1 MGVGRAVG
9 RLRIGR
15 IAAYAAMILLAVVV
29 LTPLGWMV
37 VMSISPTRDLT
48 TVPLPWTPSELDFSR
63 YRRLLTLAH
72 NSDGEVF
79 LYALCNTCW
88 VALGTSVIAFILS
101 IPAAWVFSRVG
112 RPLKWMLYLIVATYM
127 LPPLMFVVPLYRV
140 LSGFSLLNSPWALML
155 ADSTIVL
162 PFTTWLLKS
171 GIDNIPI
178 DLEEAGAIDGGRL
191 WRILRDITLPLAR
204 PVIGTTL
211 LFSALIV
218 WDEFLYAMLFTSDSR
233 AQTLTVVIANLA
245 SGRVSDYGLL
255 SAAGVIAAIPPVA
268 VGLLLQRSIVSGLT
282 SGSIK
287 G

>member
-1 MGVGRAVG
+1 MTSAK
-9 RLRIGR
+9 IGR
-15 IAAYAAMILLAVVV
+15 IAAYGAMALLGVVILG
-29 LTPLGWMV
+29 PLLWILI
-37 VMSISPTRDLT
+37 MSISSTRDLT
-48 TVPLPWTPSELDFSR
+48 ALPLAWIPSELDFSH
-63 YRRLLTLAH
+63 YGRLLTLAH

-79 LYALCNTCW
+79 LYALRNTCM
-88 VALGTSVIAFILS
+88 VALGTTVLAFIVS
-101 IPAAWVFSRVG
+101 IPAAWVFSRSAPRLG
-112 RPLKWMLYLIVATYM
+112 WLLYLIVATYM
-127 LPPLMFVVPLYRV
+127 LPPLMFVVPLYRI
-140 LSGFSLLNSPWALML
+140 LASFDLLNSPWALMV

-171 GIDNIPI
+171 GMDNIPV
-178 DLEEAGAIDGGRL
+178 DLEEAGAIDGARL
-191 WRILRDITLPLAR
+191 WRILREITLPLAR

-255 SAAGVIAAIPPVA
+255 SAAGVIAAVPPVL

-282 SGSIK
+282 RGSVK

>member
-1 MGVGRAVG
+1 MNKRSVGH
-9 RLRIGR
+9 L
-15 IAAYAAMILLAVVV
+15 AAYGVLILVAMVILA
-29 LTPLGWMV
+29 PLGWMLI
-37 VMSISPTRDLT
+37 MSISPTRDLT
-48 TVPLPWTPSELDFSR
+48 IIPLAWIPSELDFSR
-63 YRRLLTLAH
+63 YERLLTLAH

-79 LYALCNTCW
+79 LYALRNTCW
-88 VALGTSVIAFILS
+88 VAAGTTVIAFILS
-101 IPAAWVFSRVG
+101 IPAAWVFSRAG
-112 RPLKWMLYLIVATYM
+112 QNLKWLLYLIVATYM
-127 LPPLMFVVPLYRV
+127 LPPLMFVVPLYRI
-140 LSGFSLLNSPWALML
+140 LSSLSLLNSPWALMV

-171 GIDNIPI
+171 GMDNIPV
-178 DLEEAGAIDGGRL
+178 DLEEAGAIDDDL
-191 WRILRDITLPLAR
+191 LLPVLPDITLPLAR

-255 SAAGVIAAIPPVA
+255 SAAGVIAAIPPVV

-282 SGSIK
+282 SGSVK

>member
-1 MGVGRAVG
+1 MTSAK
-9 RLRIGR
+9 IGR
-15 IAAYAAMILLAVVV
+15 IAAYGAMALLAVVI
-29 LTPLGWMV
+29 LGPLLWILI
-37 VMSISPTRDLT
+37 MSISSTRDLT
-48 TVPLPWTPSELDFSR
+48 ALPLAWIPSELDFSH
-63 YRRLLTLAH
+63 YGRLLTLAH

-79 LYALCNTCW
+79 LYALRNTCM
-88 VALGTSVIAFILS
+88 VALGTTVLAFIVS
-101 IPAAWVFSRVG
+101 IPAAWVFSRSAPRLG
-112 RPLKWMLYLIVATYM
+112 WLLYLIVATYM
-127 LPPLMFVVPLYRV
+127 LPPLMFVVPLYRI
-140 LSGFSLLNSPWALML
+140 LASFDLLNSPWALMV

-171 GIDNIPI
+171 GMDNIPV
-178 DLEEAGAIDGGRL
+178 DLEEAGAIDGARL
-191 WRILRDITLPLAR
+191 WRILQEITLPLAR

-218 WDEFLYAMLFTSDSR
+218 WDEFLYALLFTSDSR

-255 SAAGVIAAIPPVA
+255 SAAGVIAAVPPVL

-282 SGSIK
+282 RGSVK

>member
-1 MGVGRAVG
+1 MNKRSVGH
-9 RLRIGR
+9 L
-15 IAAYAAMILLAVVV
+15 AAYGALILVAMVILA
-29 LTPLGWMV
+29 PLGWMLI
-37 VMSISPTRDLT
+37 MSISPTRDLT
-48 TVPLPWTPSELDFSR
+48 TIPLAWIPSELDFSR
-63 YRRLLTLAH
+63 YERLLTLAH

-79 LYALCNTCW
+79 LYALRNTCW
-88 VALGTSVIAFILS
+88 VAAGTTVIAFILS
-101 IPAAWVFSRVG
+101 IPAAWVFSRAG
-112 RPLKWMLYLIVATYM
+112 QNLKWLLYLIVATYM
-127 LPPLMFVVPLYRV
+127 LPPLMFVVPLYRI
-140 LSGFSLLNSPWALML
+140 LSSLSLLNSPWALMV

-171 GIDNIPI
+171 GMDNIPV
-178 DLEEAGAIDGGRL
+178 DLEEAGAIDGGWL
-191 WRILRDITLPLAR
+191 WQILRDITLPLAR

-255 SAAGVIAAIPPVA
+255 SAAGVIAAIPPVV

-282 SGSIK
+282 SGSVK

>member
-1 MGVGRAVG
+1 MK
-9 RLRIGR
+9 RLTIGR
-15 IAAYAAMILLAVVV
+15 VAAYGAMILLAVVI
-29 LTPLGWMV
+29 LTPLAWILI
-37 VMSISPTRDLT
+37 MSVSSTRDLT
-48 TVPLPWTPSELDFSR
+48 ALPLQWIPSALDLSH
-63 YRRLLTLAH
+63 YQRLLTLAH

-79 LYALCNTCW
+79 LYALRNTCL
-88 VALGTSVIAFILS
+88 VALGTTAIAFFVA
-101 IPAAWVFSRVG
+101 IPAAWVFSRSALRLG
-112 RPLKWMLYLIVATYM
+112 WLLYLIVATYM
-127 LPPLMFVVPLYRV
+127 LPPLMFVVPLYRI
-140 LSGFSLLNSPWALML
+140 LASYDLLNSPWALMV

-171 GIDNIPI
+171 GIDNIPV
-178 DLEEAGAIDGGRL
+178 DLEEAGAMDGARFSDVL
-191 WRILRDITLPLAR
+191 LRITLPLAR

-255 SAAGVIAAIPPVA
+255 SAAGVIAAVPPVL
-268 VGLLLQRSIVSGLT
+268 VGLLLQRSLVAGLT
-282 SGSIK
+282 RGSVK

>member
-1 MGVGRAVG
+1 MTSAK
-9 RLRIGR
+9 IGR
-15 IAAYAAMILLAVVV
+15 IAAYGAMALLAVVI
-29 LTPLGWMV
+29 LGPLLWILI
-37 VMSISPTRDLT
+37 MSISSTRDLT
-48 TVPLPWTPSELDFSR
+48 ALPLAWIPSELDFSH
-63 YRRLLTLAH
+63 YGRLLTLAH
-72 NSDGEVF
+72 NSDGEVL
-79 LYALCNTCW
+79 LYALRNTCM
-88 VALGTSVIAFILS
+88 VALGTTVLAFIVS
-101 IPAAWVFSRVG
+101 IPAAWVFSRSAPRLG
-112 RPLKWMLYLIVATYM
+112 WLLYLIVATYM
-127 LPPLMFVVPLYRV
+127 LPPLMFVVPLYRI
-140 LSGFSLLNSPWALML
+140 LASFDLLNSPWALMV

-171 GIDNIPI
+171 GMDNIPV
-178 DLEEAGAIDGGRL
+178 DLEEAGAIDGARL
-191 WRILRDITLPLAR
+191 WRILREITLPLAR

-255 SAAGVIAAIPPVA
+255 SAAGVIAAVPPVL

-282 SGSIK
+282 RGSVK

>member
-1 MGVGRAVG
+1 MNKRSVGH
-9 RLRIGR
+9 L
-15 IAAYAAMILLAVVV
+15 AAYGVLILVAMVILA
-29 LTPLGWMV
+29 PLGWMLI
-37 VMSISPTRDLT
+37 MSISPTRDLT
-48 TVPLPWTPSELDFSR
+48 TIPLAWIPSELDFSR
-63 YRRLLTLAH
+63 YERLLTLAH

-79 LYALCNTCW
+79 LYALRNTCW
-88 VALGTSVIAFILS
+88 VAAGTTVIAFILS
-101 IPAAWVFSRVG
+101 IPAAWVFSRAG
-112 RPLKWMLYLIVATYM
+112 QNLKWLLYLIVATYM
-127 LPPLMFVVPLYRV
+127 LPPLMFVVPLYRI
-140 LSGFSLLNSPWALML
+140 LSSLSLLNSPWALMV

-171 GIDNIPI
+171 GMDNIPV
-178 DLEEAGAIDGGRL
+178 DLEEAGAIDGGWL
-191 WRILRDITLPLAR
+191 WQILRDITLPLAR

-255 SAAGVIAAIPPVA
+255 SAAGVIAAIPPVV

-282 SGSIK
+282 SGSVK

>member
-1 MGVGRAVG
+1 MEQS
-9 RLRIGR
+9 RIGR
-15 IAAYAAMILLAVVV
+15 IAAYCLLYLLGLVI
-29 LTPLGWMV
+29 LTPLAWMV
-37 VMSISPTRDLT
+37 LMSISSQRDLT
-48 TVPLPWTPSELDFSR
+48 TLPLPWIPTQLDFSR
-63 YRRLLTLAH
+63 YSRLLTFAH

-79 LYALCNTCW
+79 LYALRNTCL
-88 VALGTSVIAFILS
+88 VALGTTFLSFLLS
-101 IPAAWVFSRVG
+101 IPAAYVFSRAG
-112 RPLKWMLYLIVATYM
+112 KRLSWLLYLIVATYM
-127 LPPLMFVVPLYRV
+127 LPPLMFVVPLYRI
-140 LSGFSLLNSPWALML
+140 LATFGLLNSPWALML
-155 ADSTIVL
+155 ADCTVVM

-171 GIDNIPI
+171 GMDNIPA
-178 DLEEAGAIDGGRL
+178 DLEEAAAIDGAKL
-191 WRILRDITLPLAR
+191 WRILIQIVLPLAK

-255 SAAGVIAAIPPVA
+255 SAAGVIAAIPPVL

-282 SGSIK
+282 AGGVK

>member
-1 MGVGRAVG
+1 MTGAK
-9 RLRIGR
+9 IGR
-15 IAAYAAMILLAVVV
+15 IAAYGAMALLAVVI
-29 LTPLGWMV
+29 LGPLLWILI
-37 VMSISPTRDLT
+37 MSISSTRDLT
-48 TVPLPWTPSELDFSR
+48 ALPLAWIPSELDFSH
-63 YRRLLTLAH
+63 YGRLLTLAH

-79 LYALCNTCW
+79 LCALRNTCM
-88 VALGTSVIAFILS
+88 VALGTTVLAFIVS
-101 IPAAWVFSRVG
+101 IPAAWVFSRSAPRLG
-112 RPLKWMLYLIVATYM
+112 WLLYLIVATYM
-127 LPPLMFVVPLYRV
+127 LPPLMFVVPLYRI
-140 LSGFSLLNSPWALML
+140 LASFDLLNSPWALMV

-171 GIDNIPI
+171 GMDNIPV
-178 DLEEAGAIDGGRL
+178 DLEEAGAIDGARL
-191 WRILRDITLPLAR
+191 WRILKEITLPLAR

-255 SAAGVIAAIPPVA
+255 SAAGVIAAVPPVL

-282 SGSIK
+282 RGSVK

>member
-1 MGVGRAVG
+1 MKRLTIG
-9 RLRIGR
+9 RL
-15 IAAYAAMILLAVVV
+15 AAYGAMILLAVVI
-29 LTPLGWMV
+29 LTPLGWILI
-37 VMSISPTRDLT
+37 MSVSSTRDLT
-48 TVPLPWTPSELDFSR
+48 ALPLQWIPSALDLSH
-63 YRRLLTLAH
+63 YQRLLTLAH

-79 LYALCNTCW
+79 LYALRNTCL
-88 VALGTSVIAFILS
+88 VALGTTVIAFFVA
-101 IPAAWVFSRVG
+101 IPAAWVFSRSAPRLG
-112 RPLKWMLYLIVATYM
+112 WLLYLIVATYM
-127 LPPLMFVVPLYRV
+127 LPPLMFVVPLYRI
-140 LSGFSLLNSPWALML
+140 LASYDLLNSPWALMV

-171 GIDNIPI
+171 GIDNIPV
-178 DLEEAGAIDGGRL
+178 DLEEAGAMDGARFSDVL
-191 WRILRDITLPLAR
+191 LRITLPLAR

-255 SAAGVIAAIPPVA
+255 SAAGVIAAVPPVL
-268 VGLLLQRSIVSGLT
+268 VGLLLQRSLVAGLT
-282 SGSIK
+282 RGSVK